1 MDIRRIT
8 KAAISIAAG
17 FIILAGCSSKTPET
31 PTVTGLE
38 LTIEELA
45 EFDGKDGAKAY
56 IAVDGVIYDVTDVR
70 EWAGGSHWGKFTA
83 GRDLTTEIKTQ
94 SPHGVS
100 KLSGVPV
107 VGKIVTK

>member
-1 MDIRRIT
+1 MDIRRISRM
-8 KAAISIAAG
+8 AISIAAA
-17 FIILAGCSSKTPET
+17 FIILAGCSSKAPET

-56 IAVDGVIYDVTDVR
+56 IAVDGVVYDVTNVR
-70 EWAGGSHWGKFTA
+70 EWAGGSHWGKFSA
-83 GRDLTTEIKTQ
+83 GRDLTTEIKTL

-100 KLSGVPV
+100 KLTGVPV
-107 VGKIVTK
+107 VGKIVDK

>member
-8 KAAISIAAG
+8 KTAITIAAG
-17 FIILAGCSSKTPET
+17 FLILAACSSKTPET

-45 EFDGKDGAKAY
+45 EFDGKDGARAY
-56 IAVDGVIYDVTDVR
+56 IAVDGVVYDVTDVR

-83 GRDLTTEIKTQ
+83 GLDLTTEIKTL

-107 VGKIVTK
+107 VGKIVDK

>member
-1 MDIRRIT
+1 MDIRRIS
-8 KAAISIAAG
+8 KMAVSVAAA
-17 FIILAGCSSKTPET
+17 FIILAGCSTKTPET

-38 LTIEELA
+38 LTIGELA

-70 EWAGGSHWGKFTA
+70 EWAGGSHWGKFAA
-83 GRDLTTEIKTQ
+83 GRDLTTEIKTL

-107 VGKIVTK
+107 VGKIVDK